1 MVAFSPD
8 ARTMLTGSVDKTA
21 RLWDISE
28 IPDDP
33 GRIARWGEVITGMET
48 DKEGEVRS
56 LSTAD
61 WQERHEQLD
70 RQGGPPPTRE
80 RWRLDPIIF
89 GPDPTARAKAW
100 MERKRWA
107 EAEAAF
113 TEAASARPLD
123 TAIVLEQV
131 QFYRNRS
138 QPEKED
144 ALLTCA
150 YTRGLHDPTLLDAIL
165 ERESL
170 FRRVVAQS
178 PGSAGPLWARH
189 GDVCARENRWAEAG
203 ADYTRAIDIDGN
215 DPGKAAALRA
225 KRGEARAHEGRWS
238 EAAADY
244 QEAVRLKP
252 EDPDDWAPLVLSLL
266 AAGDDA
272 GLKVVSFD
280 ILKRFG
286 NTTGPSLANAASWY
300 CSLVPVA
307 GTDRQTP
314 VRLAEFAV
322 SDVVRSVGRTDPLD
336 TLGFALYRA
345 GSYEEAL
352 RRLEERFQL
361 LSKPSPEGAAVMA
374 LSHFRLG
381 HRAEAIRW
389 LMRPSEPP
397 SDLWNEL
404 QLRLLRQEAEAVIL
418 YDPIFPADPFAH

>member
-1 MVAFSPD
+1 
-8 ARTMLTGSVDKTA
+8 L
-21 RLWDISE
+21 E
-28 IPDDP
+28 
-33 GRIARWGEVITGMET
+33 
-48 DKEGEVRS
+48 
-56 LSTAD
+56 
-61 WQERHEQLD
+61 
-70 RQGGPPPTRE
+70 RQGGPPPARE
-80 RWRLDPIIF
+80 RRQLDPILF
-89 GPDPTARAKAW
+89 GPAPTARAKAW
-100 MERKRWA
+100 VERKRWD

-113 TEAASARPLD
+113 TEAAGARPLD

-131 QFYRNRS
+131 QFYRERS
-138 QPEKED
+138 QPEKAD
-144 ALLTCA
+144 AVLA
-150 YTRGLHDPTLLDAIL
+150 GGYSRGLHDPTLLDAIL

-170 FRRVVAQS
+170 YRRVVAQS

-189 GDVCARENRWAEAG
+189 GEVRARENRWAEAG
-203 ADYTRAIDIDGN
+203 ADFTRAIEIDGN

-244 QEAVRLKP
+244 REAVRLKP

-322 SDVVRSVGRTDPLD
+322 SNVVRMVGRTDPLD

-345 GSYEEAL
+345 GSYEQAI
-352 RRLEERFQL
+352 RRLEERIKL
-361 LSKPSPEGAAVMA
+361 KSKPGPEGAAVMA
-374 LSHFRLG
+374 VCHLRLG

-389 LMRPSEPP
+389 LMRPSEQP
-397 SDLWNEL
+397 SDFWMEL
-404 QLRLLRQEAEAVIL
+404 QLRLLRREAEAVVL
-418 YDPIFPADPFAH
+418 YDPVFPDDPFAR